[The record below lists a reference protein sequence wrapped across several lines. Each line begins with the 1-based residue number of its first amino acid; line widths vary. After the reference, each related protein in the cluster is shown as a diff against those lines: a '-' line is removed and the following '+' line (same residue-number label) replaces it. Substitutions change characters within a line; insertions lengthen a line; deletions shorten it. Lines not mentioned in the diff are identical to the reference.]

1 MTREELKKLINREIK
16 NDTKSYIL
24 NLATGYGKSAL
35 SLHIVNKVKIRQPT
49 ILLLVAERAHK
60 DNWKVEMDKFLKRKA
75 KVRIECYQSL
85 SKLKGMKFDFV
96 IADEAH
102 HLNTKARL
110 DYFSLISFSYSVFLS
125 ATYKVNFKNYLM
137 ERYGS
142 VDFSV
147 DLQTAIDNNTLPT
160 PRILVLKSKIPV
172 TERIYEIRIG
182 RANNPQVVYCEFP
195 EYRKKKIA
203 FPYATI
209 IAKATFRE
217 CCNYYAGLREY
228 YSKQLV
234 ECFNKATK
242 DKYLN
247 AVLKEKRFLGENK
260 TAILSSYA
268 ENFRKKNKR
277 FLIFATSIAQAQS
290 LGNALTSKTKK
301 PKQVIDDFNSFKTN
315 ELITVNMLQEGQ
327 NLVNTEVGFIAQV
340 DSSDRSIIQK
350 VGRLL
355 RHPKPTVVIHY
366 FEGTIEETYTLN
378 AINDNFS
385 SDYVEFKELKL
396 V

>member
-1 MTREELKKLINREIK
+1 MTREELKKLINIEIK

-60 DNWKVEMDKFLKRKA
+60 DNWKVEMGKFLKRKA
-75 KVRIECYQSL
+75 NVRIECYQSL
-85 SKLKGMKFDFV
+85 PKLAGTEFDFI

-102 HLNTKARL
+102 HLNTTARL
-110 DYFSLISFSYSVFLS
+110 NYFNAISFSYSVFLS
-125 ATYKVNFKNYLM
+125 ATYKVNFKNYLID
-137 ERYGS
+137 RFGS

-160 PRILVLKSKIPV
+160 PRILVLKSQIPETKRV
-172 TERIYEIRIG
+172 YEIRIG
-182 RANNPQVVYCEFP
+182 RANNSQVIYCEFP
-195 EYRKKKIA
+195 EYKKKRFA
-203 FPYATI
+203 NPNATLI
-209 IAKATFRE
+209 VRATFKE
-217 CCNYYAGLREY
+217 CCDYYAGLREY
-228 YSKQLV
+228 YNKQLAL
-234 ECFNKATK
+234 CFNKAIK
-242 DKYLN
+242 NKYLN
-247 AVLKEKRFLGENK
+247 AVLKEKRFLGEAK
-260 TAILSSYA
+260 TAILQSYA
-268 ENFRKKNKR
+268 ESFRKKSKR

-290 LGNALTSKTKK
+290 IGNALTSKTNK
-301 PKQVIDDFNSFKTN
+301 PKQVIEDFNSFKTN

-327 NLVNTEVGFIAQV
+327 NLIDTEVGFIAQV
-340 DSSDRSIIQK
+340 DASDRSIIQK

-355 RHPKPTVVIHY
+355 RHPNPTVVIHY

-378 AINDNFS
+378 AINDNFNS
-385 SDYVEFKELKL
+385 SYVEFKELKL

>member
-1 MTREELKKLINREIK
+1 MTRDELKKLINREIK

-60 DNWKVEMDKFLKRKA
+60 DNWKVEMNKFLKRKA

-160 PRILVLKSKIPV
+160 PRILVLKSQIPT

-182 RANNPQVVYCEFP
+182 RVNNPQVIYCEFP
-195 EYRKKKIA
+195 EYRKKKIT

-228 YSKQLV
+228 YSKELA

-247 AVLKEKRFLGENK
+247 AVLKEKRFLGSNK
-260 TAILSSYA
+260 TAILQSYA
-268 ENFRKKNKR
+268 ENFRKNNKR
-277 FLIFATSIAQAQS
+277 FLIFATSIEQAQS
-290 LGNALTSKTKK
+290 IGNALTSKTKK
-301 PKQVIDDFNSFKTN
+301 PKQVIEDFNSFKTN

-355 RHPKPTVVIHY
+355 RHPQPTVVIHY

>member
-1 MTREELKKLINREIK
+1 MTRDELKKLINREIK

-85 SKLKGMKFDFV
+85 SKLKGMEFDFV

-110 DYFSLISFSYSVFLS
+110 DYFSLISFSYSVYLS

-160 PRILVLKSKIPV
+160 PRILVLKSKIPE
-172 TERIYEIRIG
+172 TERIYEIRVG
-182 RANNPQVVYCEFP
+182 KVNNPRVIYCDFP
-195 EYRKKKIA
+195 ELWKKRYNN
-203 FPYATI
+203 PSATI
-209 IAKATFRE
+209 IGKATFKE

-228 YSKQLV
+228 YSKQLA
-234 ECFNKATK
+234 ECFTKALK

-247 AVLKEKRFLGENK
+247 AVLKEKRFLGSNK
-260 TAILSSYA
+260 TAILQSYA

-277 FLIFATSIAQAQS
+277 FLIFATSIEQAQS
-290 LGNALTSKTKK
+290 IGNALTSKTKK
-301 PKQVIDDFNSFKTN
+301 PKQVIEDFNSFKTN

-340 DSSDRSIIQK
+340 DSFDRSIIQK

>member
-1 MTREELKKLINREIK
+1 MTRDELKKLINREIK

-142 VDFSV
+142 VNFSV

-160 PRILVLKSKIPV
+160 PRILVLKSQIPT

-182 RANNPQVVYCEFP
+182 RANNPQVIYCEFP
-195 EYRKKKIA
+195 EYRKKKIT

-217 CCNYYAGLREY
+217 YCSYYAGLREY
-228 YSKQLV
+228 YTKKLA
-234 ECFNKATK
+234 ECFNKATM

-247 AVLKEKRFLGENK
+247 AVLKEKRFLGSNK
-260 TAILSSYA
+260 TAILQSYA

-277 FLIFATSIAQAQS
+277 FLIFATSIEQAQS
-290 LGNALTSKTKK
+290 IGNALTSKTKK
-301 PKQVIDDFNSFKTN
+301 PKQVIEDFNSFKTN

-327 NLVNTEVGFIAQV
+327 NLVDTEVGFIAQV

-355 RHPKPTVVIHY
+355 RHTKPTVVIHY

>member
-1 MTREELKKLINREIK
+1 MTRDELKKLINREIK

-35 SLHIVNKVKIRQPT
+35 SLHIVNKVKIRQPN

-125 ATYKVNFKNYLM
+125 ATYQVNFKNYLM

-160 PRILVLKSKIPV
+160 PRILVLKSKIPE

-182 RANNPQVVYCEFP
+182 RVNNPQVIYCEFP
-195 EYRKKKIA
+195 EYRKKKIT

-217 CCNYYAGLREY
+217 CCSYYAGLREY
-228 YSKQLV
+228 YTKQLA
-234 ECFNKATK
+234 ECFTKALK

-247 AVLKEKRFLGENK
+247 AVLKEKRFLGSNK
-260 TAILSSYA
+260 TAILQSYA

-277 FLIFATSIAQAQS
+277 FLIFATSIEQAQS
-290 LGNALTSKTKK
+290 IGNALTSKTKK
-301 PKQVIDDFNSFKTN
+301 PKQAIEDFNSFKTN